1 MVPFN
6 HNFNSSRIVTEFES
20 QLNAQFVNSRYKI
33 MYKPAVFFTD
43 KYGISSATLRR
54 WAETKRL
61 ECIRLLG
68 GKRMYSLEGT
78 LALLGNPAPPT
89 SSSGDDGHDGRTK
102 VVYARVSSAK
112 QHPDLERQ
120 VQDLKK
126 AYPNHELI
134 QDIGSGV
141 NFKRRGLHTL
151 LERVLEGLVSEV
163 VVMHRD
169 RLTRLGFE
177 LFDFIFSKMGVK
189 LVVHCS
195 TSAEPDEDDL
205 ASDLLAI
212 TTVFVASHNG
222 RRAAANKKRRRLEE
236 EQDHCD
242 GDEASQASSIV

>member
-1 MVPFN
+1 
-6 HNFNSSRIVTEFES
+6 
-20 QLNAQFVNSRYKI
+20 

-43 KYGISSATLRR
+43 KYGISSAALRR
-54 WAETKRL
+54 WAEAKRL
-61 ECIRLLG
+61 ECIRLPG

-78 LALLGNPAPPT
+78 LALLGNPT
-89 SSSGDDGHDGRTK
+89 HTVSSADDDGGDGRAK
-102 VVYARVSSAK
+102 IIYARVSSAK

-195 TSAEPDEDDL
+195 TAEQQPDEDDL

-236 EQDHCD
+236 EQHVNSDW
-242 GDEASQASSIV
+242 EESQDSR